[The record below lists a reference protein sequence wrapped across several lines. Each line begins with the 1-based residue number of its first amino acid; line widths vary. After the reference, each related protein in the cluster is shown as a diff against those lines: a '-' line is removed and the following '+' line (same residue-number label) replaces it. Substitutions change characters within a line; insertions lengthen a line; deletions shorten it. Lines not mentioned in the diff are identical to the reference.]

1 MKKSNVSKG
10 WAKVFTAAA
19 LLLMLWPLVAGA
31 STKVGT
37 PKCWTVPAV
46 FTGDQEVSFYYDVTD
61 VGFPEGIDLYLWA
74 WQPTEPD
81 AGNGNNSSDFAKLEY
96 LGNNIYRKTMV
107 PTEYFHVDKSKFE
120 DANWPGFWQQ
130 LKTKEDNLWS
140 TEFAAPD
147 SRLEWQDFQQSGKPV
162 KFYSGMKST
171 GFTEAFTL
179 GNPLTIVFN
188 PDLFQVGG
196 VSMTEFAQ
204 RAGFGGFK
212 LHSGLNDWTYLQGVK
227 VWIPGCMD
235 KVAIQPL
242 SNGCYSISMTS
253 PYDYYSWQYADDGS
267 RQDNGLESDAQVENL
282 AWLVVGIVNGD
293 WGGTS
298 PDQNTKAGSAAPYPD
313 PVFSVFPS
321 RVSTRDILTL
331 TREYNERTSGD
342 LTYTITAGSKT
353 VTGTMTGVRDKR
365 EATIDLVSQLAGI
378 SASEL
383 HLVVTI
389 AKGATLIDTVIP
401 LVIPDE

>member
-1 MKKSNVSKG
+1 MKQSIRYISLRSLLATLVILLP
-10 WAKVFTAAA
+10 A
-19 LLLMLWPLVAGA
+19 LALKA

-46 FTGDQEVSFYYDVTD
+46 FTPDQEVSFYYDMTD
-61 VGFPEGIDLYLWA
+61 VGFPEGADLYLWA

-107 PTEYFHVDKSKFE
+107 PTEYFHCDVAKFE

-130 LKTKEDNLWS
+130 LKTKDDNLWS

-147 SRLEWQDFQQSGKPV
+147 SRLEWQDFKDSGKAI
-162 KFYSGMKST
+162 KFYSGRKAT

-179 GNPLTIVFN
+179 GEPLTIIFDPARFEVAGKPMN
-188 PDLFQVGG
+188 
-196 VSMTEFAQ
+196 EFAKQ
-204 RAGFGGFK
+204 SGFGGFK
-212 LHSGLNDWTYLQGVK
+212 LHSGLNDWAFQQGVK

-235 KVAIQPL
+235 KVDIQQL
-242 SNGCYSISMTS
+242 SNGYYSISMTS

-267 RQDNGLESDAQVENL
+267 RQDNGLEADAQIENL
-282 AWLVVGIVNGD
+282 AWLVVGIINGD

-298 PDQNTKAGSAAPYPD
+298 PDQSTKAGSAAPYPD
-313 PVFSVFPS
+313 PVFTIFPS
-321 RVSTRDILTL
+321 RVSIRDILTL

-342 LTYTITAGSKT
+342 LTYTLTAGGKIL
-353 VTGTMTGVRDKR
+353 TGTMSGVRDKR
-365 EATIDLVSQLAGI
+365 EATINLVSELHGI
-378 SASEL
+378 SASEMQ
-383 HLVVTI
+383 LVVTN
-389 AKGATLIDTVIP
+389 AKGVKLIETTIP
-401 LVIPDE
+401 LVTPDE